1 MTTPAEKQVDVFKA
15 GMSLANLVNY
25 SNQLKRLC
33 HCPVCTFVQRETKKW
48 SVWCTESSGRN
59 LQVLMDQRCYF
70 YQRCNNLQAYILEEI
85 FEIASEKRATDRD
98 VTLIAHN
105 LPKVFP
111 APEHV
116 PESLFVASM
125 TTAEIGTMPTG
136 EYPTPS
142 PSPPPAPAVLEKPPF
157 GYSTPS
163 PSLSQ
168 LFLCQIIKLFLRII
182 HE

>member
-70 YQRCNNLQAYILEEI
+70 YQGCNNLQAYILEEI
-85 FEIASEKRATDRD
+85 FEIVSKKHDIDRT
-98 VTLIAHN
+98 VTFVAQA
-105 LPKVFP
+105 LPRVFP
-111 APEHV
+111 IPEDM
-116 PESLFVASM
+116 PD
-125 TTAEIGTMPTG
+125 EIETMPT
-136 EYPTPS
+136 ERLQ
-142 PSPPPAPAVLEKPPF
+142 SPPPAPIPRSPTPPPVPTVPMMSD
-157 GYSTPS
+157 Y
-163 PSLSQ
+163 
-168 LFLCQIIKLFLRII
+168 
-182 HE
+182 